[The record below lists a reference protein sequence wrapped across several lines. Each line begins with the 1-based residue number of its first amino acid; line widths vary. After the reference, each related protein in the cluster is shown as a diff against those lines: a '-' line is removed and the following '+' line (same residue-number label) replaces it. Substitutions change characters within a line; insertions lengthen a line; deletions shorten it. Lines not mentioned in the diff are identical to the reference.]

1 MSLVALFLVIVP
13 VLATTQKVEAAWG
26 NLGVYNMPSKMRGTW
41 VSRDKKSVYNKIR
54 ITKNTITLTH
64 KHKAKGTLSANDIS
78 PQENVALITVYAAN
92 KYRGAWQSTLQNAE
106 HSSLNVS
113 LIKRDDSSNYRG
125 QGYIYEVNAGKDLQ
139 TRYTLQGNGS
149 SQKIFLYQGERYL
162 GIATVEQIVRFL
174 NKINCDAEISRLQKK
189 VTIDGSSSSNASDA
203 DESKSD
209 DTKTNKSDIPGD
221 AGIFTVP
228 ASYRGVWYSS
238 DSKVELTAHSM
249 VADGEKTELHHQS
262 ANFSEKQRQNRDIQN
277 KTMHIAAANMTNI
290 NGFSGIYTAGWCQNA
305 GEKTV
310 YALHQEKG
318 QPVLLE
324 IGTAGGLHDVMW
336 RSPQLARK
344 YAHTKF
350 ADLRKLGGIVA
361 E

>member
-13 VLATTQKVEAAWG
+13 VIATTQKVEAAWG

-149 SQKIFLYQGERYL
+149 SQKIFLYQDERYL

-174 NKINCDAEISRLQKK
+174 NKINCDAEISHLQKK
-189 VTIDGSSSSNASDA
+189 VTIGGSSSSNASATDDSKNDA
-203 DESKSD
+203 Q
-209 DTKTNKSDIPGD
+209 TNKSDIPGD

-228 ASYRGVWYSS
+228 ANYRGVWYSN
-238 DSKVELTAHSM
+238 DSKMELTAHSM
-249 VADGEKTELHHQS
+249 IVNGDKTQLHHQAS
-262 ANFSEKQRQNRDIQN
+262 NFSEKQRQSRDIQD
-277 KTMHIAAANMTNI
+277 KTMHIAATNMTNI

-324 IGTAGGLHDVMW
+324 IGTAGGLHDIMW
-336 RSPQLARK
+336 RSPQLAKK

-350 ADLRKLGGIVA
+350 TDLRKLGGI
-361 E
+361 ELN

>member
-1 MSLVALFLVIVP
+1 MEVSMKKISVLLIAVVALGLTACGANKSTTKAKNTSDKNKASLVV
-13 VLATTQKVEAAWG
+13 
-26 NLGVYNMPSKMRGTW
+26 
-41 VSRDKKSVYNKIR
+41 
-54 ITKNTITLTH
+54 H

-149 SQKIFLYQGERYL
+149 SQKIFLYQDERYL
-162 GIATVEQIVRFL
+162 GTATVEQIVRFL
-174 NKINCDAEISRLQKK
+174 NKINCDAEISHLQKK
-189 VTIDGSSSSNASDA
+189 VTIGGSSSSNASATDDSKNDA
-203 DESKSD
+203 Q
-209 DTKTNKSDIPGD
+209 TNKSDIPGD
-221 AGIFTVP
+221 VGIFTVP
-228 ASYRGVWYSS
+228 ANYRDVWYG
-238 DSKVELTAHSM
+238 
-249 VADGEKTELHHQS
+249 ADGTELEFTQHNMIADDHDIQLRRQS
-262 ANFSEKQRQNRDIQN
+262 SHFSEKQRLNRDIQD
-277 KTMHIAAANMTNI
+277 KTRTIAAANMTNI
-290 NGFSGIYTAGWCQNA
+290 NGFSGIFIAGWCQSA

-336 RSPQLARK
+336 RSQQLARK

-350 ADLRKLGGIVA
+350 ADLRKLGGIAA

>member
-1 MSLVALFLVIVP
+1 MSLI
-13 VLATTQKVEAAWG
+13 Q
-26 NLGVYNMPSKMRGTW
+26 
-41 VSRDKKSVYNKIR
+41 
-54 ITKNTITLTH
+54 
-64 KHKAKGTLSANDIS
+64 
-78 PQENVALITVYAAN
+78 
-92 KYRGAWQSTLQNAE
+92 
-106 HSSLNVS
+106 
-113 LIKRDDSSNYRG
+113 RDDNVNYRG
-125 QGYIYEVNAGKDLQ
+125 QGYIYGVNAGKDLQ
-139 TRYTLQGNGS
+139 TRYTLQGDGS
-149 SQKIFLYQGERYL
+149 SQEIILYQGERYL
-162 GIATVEQIVRFL
+162 GTATVEQIVEFL

-324 IGTAGGLHDVMW
+324 IGTAGGLHDIMW

-350 ADLRKLGGIVA
+350 ADLRKLGGIAA

>member
-1 MSLVALFLVIVP
+1 MKKLS
-13 VLATTQKVEAAWG
+13 VLLMATTA
-26 NLGVYNMPSKMRGTW
+26 LGLTACSA
-41 VSRDKKSVYNKIR
+41 KKSTSKAKDTSSKNKSALIV
-54 ITKNTITLTH
+54 H
-64 KHKAKGTLSANDIS
+64 KHMDYRTLSANNIS
-78 PQENVALITVYAAN
+78 PQENVSLITVYAAN
-92 KYRGAWQSTLQNAE
+92 KYRGAWQNTLKNAE
-106 HSSLNVS
+106 QDALNVS
-113 LIKRDDSSNYRG
+113 VIQRDDDVNYRG
-125 QGYIYEVNAGKDLQ
+125 QGYIYEVSAGKNLQ
-139 TRYTLQGNGS
+139 TRYTLQGDGS
-149 SQKIFLYQGERYL
+149 SQKIFLYQGEHYL
-162 GIATVEQIVRFL
+162 GAATVEEIVQFL
-174 NKINCDAEISRLQKK
+174 NKLNSDSEISRLQKK
-189 VTIDGSSSSNASDA
+189 VTIGGSSSSNASAADKSKADDA
-203 DESKSD
+203 
-209 DTKTNKSDIPGD
+209 KTNKSDIPGD

-228 ASYRGVWYSS
+228 ASYRCAWYSS

-336 RSPQLARK
+336 RSPKLAKK

-350 ADLRKLGGIVA
+350 TDLRKLGGI
-361 E
+361 ELN

>member
-1 MSLVALFLVIVP
+1 M
-13 VLATTQKVEAAWG
+13 
-26 NLGVYNMPSKMRGTW
+26 
-41 VSRDKKSVYNKIR
+41 
-54 ITKNTITLTH
+54 
-64 KHKAKGTLSANDIS
+64 
-78 PQENVALITVYAAN
+78 
-92 KYRGAWQSTLQNAE
+92 
-106 HSSLNVS
+106 
-113 LIKRDDSSNYRG
+113 
-125 QGYIYEVNAGKDLQ
+125 NAGKDLQ

-149 SQKIFLYQGERYL
+149 SQKIFLYQDERYL

-174 NKINCDAEISRLQKK
+174 NEINCDAEISHLQKK
-189 VTIDGSSSSNASDA
+189 VTIGGSSSSNASATDDSKNDA
-203 DESKSD
+203 Q
-209 DTKTNKSDIPGD
+209 TNKSDIPGD

-228 ASYRGVWYSS
+228 ANYRGVWYSN
-238 DSKVELTAHSM
+238 DSKMELTAHSM
-249 VADGEKTELHHQS
+249 IVNGDKTQLHHQAS
-262 ANFSEKQRQNRDIQN
+262 NFSEKQRQSRDIQD
-277 KTMHIAAANMTNI
+277 KTMHIAATNMTNI
-290 NGFSGIYTAGWCQNA
+290 NGFSGIFIAGWCQFA

-350 ADLRKLGGIVA
+350 ADLRKLGGIAA

>member
-1 MSLVALFLVIVP
+1 MFSLIQKDFL
-13 VLATTQKVEAAWG
+13 AA
-26 NLGVYNMPSKMRGTW
+26 
-41 VSRDKKSVYNKIR
+41 
-54 ITKNTITLTH
+54 TIT
-64 KHKAKGTLSANDIS
+64 
-78 PQENVALITVYAAN
+78 
-92 KYRGAWQSTLQNAE
+92 
-106 HSSLNVS
+106 
-113 LIKRDDSSNYRG
+113 
-125 QGYIYEVNAGKDLQ
+125 
-139 TRYTLQGNGS
+139 
-149 SQKIFLYQGERYL
+149 
-162 GIATVEQIVRFL
+162 
-174 NKINCDAEISRLQKK
+174 LQKK
-189 VTIDGSSSSNASDA
+189 VTIGGSSSSNASAADKSKADDA
-203 DESKSD
+203 
-209 DTKTNKSDIPGD
+209 KTNKSDIPGD

-336 RSPQLARK
+336 RSPQLAKK
-344 YAHTKF
+344 YAYTKF
-350 ADLRKLGGIVA
+350 TDLRKLGGI
-361 E
+361 ELN

>member
-13 VLATTQKVEAAWG
+13 VIATTQKVEAAWG

-41 VSRDKKSVYNKIR
+41 VSRDKKSVYNKVR
-54 ITKNTITLTH
+54 ITKNTTH

-92 KYRGAWQSTLQNAE
+92 K
-106 HSSLNVS
+106 
-113 LIKRDDSSNYRG
+113 YRG

-149 SQKIFLYQGERYL
+149 SQKIFLYQDERYL
-162 GIATVEQIVRFL
+162 GTATVEQIVRFL
-174 NKINCDAEISRLQKK
+174 NEINCDAEISHLQKK
-189 VTIDGSSSSNASDA
+189 VTIGGSSSSNASATDDSKNDA
-203 DESKSD
+203 Q
-209 DTKTNKSDIPGD
+209 TNKSDIPGD
-221 AGIFTVP
+221 VGIFTVP
-228 ASYRGVWYSS
+228 ANYRGVWYSN
-238 DSKVELTAHSM
+238 DSKMELTAHSM
-249 VADGEKTELHHQS
+249 IVNGDKTQLHHQAS
-262 ANFSEKQRQNRDIQN
+262 NFSEKQRQSRDIQD
-277 KTMHIAAANMTNI
+277 KTMHIAATNMTNI
-290 NGFSGIYTAGWCQNA
+290 NGFSGIFIAGWCQFA

-350 ADLRKLGGIVA
+350 ADLRKLGGIAA

>member
-13 VLATTQKVEAAWG
+13 VIATTQKVEAAWG

-92 KYRGAWQSTLQNAE
+92 KYRG
-106 HSSLNVS
+106 
-113 LIKRDDSSNYRG
+113 

-149 SQKIFLYQGERYL
+149 SQKIFLYQDERYL
-162 GIATVEQIVRFL
+162 GTATVEQIVRFL
-174 NKINCDAEISRLQKK
+174 NEINCDAEISHLQKK
-189 VTIDGSSSSNASDA
+189 VTIGGSSSSNASATDDSKNDA
-203 DESKSD
+203 Q
-209 DTKTNKSDIPGD
+209 TNKSDIPGD

-228 ASYRGVWYSS
+228 ANYRGVWYSN
-238 DSKVELTAHSM
+238 DSKMELTAHSM
-249 VADGEKTELHHQS
+249 IVNGDKTQLHHQAS
-262 ANFSEKQRQNRDIQN
+262 NFSEKQRQSRDIQD
-277 KTMHIAAANMTNI
+277 KTMHIAATNMTNI
-290 NGFSGIYTAGWCQNA
+290 NGFSGIFIAGWCQLA

-350 ADLRKLGGIVA
+350 ADLRKLGGIAA

>member
-13 VLATTQKVEAAWG
+13 VIATTQKVEAAWG

-92 KYRGAWQSTLQNAE
+92 KYRG
-106 HSSLNVS
+106 
-113 LIKRDDSSNYRG
+113 

-149 SQKIFLYQGERYL
+149 SQKIFLYQDERYL
-162 GIATVEQIVRFL
+162 GTATVEQIVRFL
-174 NKINCDAEISRLQKK
+174 NKINCDAEISHLQKK
-189 VTIDGSSSSNASDA
+189 VTIGGSSSSNASATDDSKNDA
-203 DESKSD
+203 Q
-209 DTKTNKSDIPGD
+209 TNKSDIPRD
-221 AGIFTVP
+221 VGIFTVP
-228 ASYRGVWYSS
+228 ANYRGVWYSN
-238 DSKVELTAHSM
+238 DSKMELMAHSM
-249 VADGEKTELHHQS
+249 IVNGDKTQLHHQAS
-262 ANFSEKQRQNRDIQN
+262 NFSEKQRQSRDIQD
-277 KTMHIAAANMTNI
+277 KTMHIAATNMTNI
-290 NGFSGIYTAGWCQNA
+290 NGFSGIFIAGWCQFA

-350 ADLRKLGGIVA
+350 ADLRKLGGIAA

>member
-13 VLATTQKVEAAWG
+13 VIATTQKVEAAWG

-41 VSRDKKSVYNKIR
+41 VSRDKKSVYNKVR
-54 ITKNTITLTH
+54 ITKNTTH

-92 KYRGAWQSTLQNAE
+92 K
-106 HSSLNVS
+106 
-113 LIKRDDSSNYRG
+113 YRG

-149 SQKIFLYQGERYL
+149 SQKIFLYQDERYL
-162 GIATVEQIVRFL
+162 GTATVEQIVRFL
-174 NKINCDAEISRLQKK
+174 NEINCDAEISHLQKK
-189 VTIDGSSSSNASDA
+189 VTIGGSSSSNASATDDSKNDA
-203 DESKSD
+203 Q
-209 DTKTNKSDIPGD
+209 TNKSDIPGD

-228 ASYRGVWYSS
+228 ANYRGVWYSN
-238 DSKVELTAHSM
+238 DSKMELTAHSM
-249 VADGEKTELHHQS
+249 IVNGDKTQLHHQAS
-262 ANFSEKQRQNRDIQN
+262 NFSEKQRQSRDIQD
-277 KTMHIAAANMTNI
+277 KTMHIAATNMTNI
-290 NGFSGIYTAGWCQNA
+290 NGFSGIFIAGWCQFA

-350 ADLRKLGGIVA
+350 ADLRKLGGIAA

>member
-1 MSLVALFLVIVP
+1 MATAALGLT
-13 VLATTQKVEAAWG
+13 ACSA
-26 NLGVYNMPSKMRGTW
+26 
-41 VSRDKKSVYNKIR
+41 KKSTSKAKDTSSKNKSALIV
-54 ITKNTITLTH
+54 H
-64 KHKAKGTLSANDIS
+64 KHKAKGDLSANDIS

-106 HSSLNVS
+106 HSSLSVS

-149 SQKIFLYQGERYL
+149 SQKIFLYQDERYL
-162 GIATVEQIVRFL
+162 GTATVEQIVRFL
-174 NKINCDAEISRLQKK
+174 NKINCDAEISHLQKK

-228 ASYRGVWYSS
+228 ANYRGVWYSN
-238 DSKVELTAHSM
+238 DSKMELTAHSM
-249 VADGEKTELHHQS
+249 IVNGDKTQLHHQAS
-262 ANFSEKQRQNRDIQN
+262 NFSEKRRQSRDIQN

-290 NGFSGIYTAGWCQNA
+290 NGFSGIFIAGWCQSA

-350 ADLRKLGGIVA
+350 ADLRKLGGIAA

>member
-1 MSLVALFLVIVP
+1 MV
-13 VLATTQKVEAAWG
+13 
-26 NLGVYNMPSKMRGTW
+26 
-41 VSRDKKSVYNKIR
+41 
-54 ITKNTITLTH
+54 H

-139 TRYTLQGNGS
+139 THYTLQGDGS
-149 SQKIFLYQGERYL
+149 SQKIFLYQGGHYL
-162 GIATVEQIVRFL
+162 GAATVEEIVQFL
-174 NKINCDAEISRLQKK
+174 NKLNSDSEISRLQKK

-324 IGTAGGLHDVMW
+324 IGTAGGLHDIMW

-350 ADLRKLGGIVA
+350 ADLRKLGGIAA

>member
-149 SQKIFLYQGERYL
+149 SQKIFCIKMNVILAL
-162 GIATVEQIVRFL
+162 
-174 NKINCDAEISRLQKK
+174 LQ
-189 VTIDGSSSSNASDA
+189 
-203 DESKSD
+203 
-209 DTKTNKSDIPGD
+209 
-221 AGIFTVP
+221 
-228 ASYRGVWYSS
+228 
-238 DSKVELTAHSM
+238 
-249 VADGEKTELHHQS
+249 
-262 ANFSEKQRQNRDIQN
+262 
-277 KTMHIAAANMTNI
+277 
-290 NGFSGIYTAGWCQNA
+290 
-305 GEKTV
+305 
-310 YALHQEKG
+310 
-318 QPVLLE
+318 
-324 IGTAGGLHDVMW
+324 
-336 RSPQLARK
+336 
-344 YAHTKF
+344 
-350 ADLRKLGGIVA
+350 
-361 E
+361 

>member
-13 VLATTQKVEAAWG
+13 VIATTQKVEAAWG

-92 KYRGAWQSTLQNAE
+92 KYRG
-106 HSSLNVS
+106 
-113 LIKRDDSSNYRG
+113 

-149 SQKIFLYQGERYL
+149 SQKIFLYQDERYL
-162 GIATVEQIVRFL
+162 GTATVEQIVRFL
-174 NKINCDAEISRLQKK
+174 NEINCDAEISHLQKK
-189 VTIDGSSSSNASDA
+189 VTIGGSSSSNASATDDSKNDA
-203 DESKSD
+203 Q
-209 DTKTNKSDIPGD
+209 TNKSDIPGD

-228 ASYRGVWYSS
+228 ANYRGVWYSN
-238 DSKVELTAHSM
+238 DSKMELTAHSM
-249 VADGEKTELHHQS
+249 IVNGDKTQLHHQAS
-262 ANFSEKQRQNRDIQN
+262 NVSEKQRQSRDIQD
-277 KTMHIAAANMTNI
+277 KTMHIAATNMTNI
-290 NGFSGIYTAGWCQNA
+290 NGFSGIFIAGWCQFA

-350 ADLRKLGGIVA
+350 ADLRKLGGIAA

>member
-13 VLATTQKVEAAWG
+13 VIATTQKVEAAWG

-92 KYRGAWQSTLQNAE
+92 KYRG
-106 HSSLNVS
+106 
-113 LIKRDDSSNYRG
+113 

-149 SQKIFLYQGERYL
+149 SQKIFLYQDERYL
-162 GIATVEQIVRFL
+162 GTATVEQIVRFL
-174 NKINCDAEISRLQKK
+174 NEINCDAEISHLQKK
-189 VTIDGSSSSNASDA
+189 VTIGGSSSSNASATDDSKNDA
-203 DESKSD
+203 Q
-209 DTKTNKSDIPGD
+209 TNKSDIPGD

-228 ASYRGVWYSS
+228 ANYRGVWYSN
-238 DSKVELTAHSM
+238 DSKMELTAHSM
-249 VADGEKTELHHQS
+249 IVNGDKTQLHHQAS
-262 ANFSEKQRQNRDIQN
+262 NFSEKQRQSRDIQD

-290 NGFSGIYTAGWCQNA
+290 NGFSGIFIAGWCQFA

-350 ADLRKLGGIVA
+350 ADLRKLGGIAA